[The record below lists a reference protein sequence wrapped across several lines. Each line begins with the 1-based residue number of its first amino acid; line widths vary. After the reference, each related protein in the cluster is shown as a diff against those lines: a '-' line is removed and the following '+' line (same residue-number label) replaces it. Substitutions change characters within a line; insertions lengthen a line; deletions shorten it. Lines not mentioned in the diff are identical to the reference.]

1 VALAGNRAAP
11 LCETFKI
18 LVPRAPVDLLVSPSG
33 AAESC
38 STGAYQ
44 EVILASPNG
53 WKYLKF
59 FRGLDASGE
68 RLSMPGGDAR

>member
-1 VALAGNRAAP
+1 M
-11 LCETFKI
+11 
-18 LVPRAPVDLLVSPSG
+18 DLLASPSG

-38 STGAYQ
+38 SRGAYQ
-44 EVILASPNG
+44 EVIRAPPHG

-68 RLSMPGGDAR
+68 RLSMLGGDAR